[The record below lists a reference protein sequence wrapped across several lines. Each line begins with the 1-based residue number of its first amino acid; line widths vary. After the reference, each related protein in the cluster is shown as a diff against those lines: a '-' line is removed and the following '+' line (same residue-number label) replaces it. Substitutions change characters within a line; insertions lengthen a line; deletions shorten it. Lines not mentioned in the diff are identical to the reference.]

1 MALLRSNAYWIF
13 RSTSRNGAN
22 GTEETKKK
30 RPGMQSTGD
39 WDNPEPLR
47 PRSPSKGSRNRA
59 NGTEEVKKKR
69 RKSEM
74 QSTGGW
80 DIPKPPAPLPKGV
93 EAGLTR
99 LRKSRKRDGSRECKV
114 REVGTS
120 LTRTPPK
127 NVLYVLQR
135 FFCPVGD
142 ERSLIVILLS
152 DTWISIKLESFKDQ
166 VLVGCTN

>member
-1 MALLRSNAYWIF
+1 MMALLRSNAYLIF

-47 PRSPSKGSRNRA
+47 PRSSSKGSRNRA

-69 RKSEM
+69 RKSGM

-80 DIPKPPAPLPKGV
+80 DIPDAHPTKKRTVCLTKIFLPC
-93 EAGLTR
+93 R
-99 LRKSRKRDGSRECKV
+99 R
-114 REVGTS
+114 
-120 LTRTPPK
+120 
-127 NVLYVLQR
+127 
-135 FFCPVGD
+135 
-142 ERSLIVILLS
+142 
-152 DTWISIKLESFKDQ
+152 
-166 VLVGCTN
+166 